1 MEQPNEKILKKTSD
15 KFHVNEVS
23 AFFGFTP
30 RILKHYETTG
40 VLEPNRDERNGYR
53 EYTAE
58 DVIKIQTAAQL
69 KHTSLSKHEIAEFF
83 DGSLDVNKKLEE
95 LIQMRESVDR
105 LIDVFSLETSEGTP
119 RFSFTEETSFLCM
132 CKTFPINGD
141 IINRYC
147 EARETYSAAVKS
159 GYLCDFRH
167 TFFYAYE
174 NLFPLSKPE
183 SGPLQSDKILPDCAL
198 KENCKTYRVCVPVVE
213 PKNTMRLKEKA
224 EVVTRKKSFVVQ
236 YAGEAYGAGAMYY
249 LLQEEAAKRQIP
261 LNGNVWSLSLTG
273 PNKKNKKRTYTLII
287 GAEVE

>member
-15 KFHVNEVS
+15 KFRVNEVS

-105 LIDVFSLETSEGTP
+105 LIDVFRLETSEGTP
-119 RFSFTEETSFLCM
+119 RFSFTEETSFLCL

-141 IINRYC
+141 IIKRYC

-174 NLFPLSKPE
+174 NLFPLSKSE
-183 SGPLQSDKILPDCAL
+183 SGSLQSDKILPDCAL
-198 KENCKTYRVCVPVVE
+198 KENCKTYRVCVPVIE
-213 PKNTMRLKEKA
+213 PKNTMGLKETA

-249 LLQEEAAKRQIP
+249 LLQEEAAKRHIP

>member
-15 KFHVNEVS
+15 KFRVNEVS

-40 VLEPNRDERNGYR
+40 VLKPNRDERNGYR

-95 LIQMRESVDR
+95 LIQMRESIDR
-105 LIDVFSLETSEGTP
+105 LIDVFSLETSEGSP
-119 RFSFTEETSFLCM
+119 RFSFTEETSFLCL

-141 IINRYC
+141 IIKRYC

-167 TFFYAYE
+167 TFFYSYE
-174 NLFPLSKPE
+174 NLFPLSKSE
-183 SGPLQSDKILPDCAL
+183 SGFSQSDKILPDCAL
-198 KENCKTYRVCVPVVE
+198 KENCKTYRVCVPVIE
-213 PKNTMRLKEKA
+213 PKNTVRLKEKA